1 MAKKTARKGTAKK
14 STAKK
19 SAKKRS
25 TTKRD
30 LIEPKG
36 DKRYVKRTAR
46 GRFKE
51 SDDASRSQSA
61 DQRKAAKKRT
71 KAGYGDQGDR
81 KTATKKR

>member
-1 MAKKTARKGTAKK
+1 MAKKAARKATTKK
-14 STAKK
+14 AAKK

-36 DKRYVKRTAR
+36 DKRYVKRTAK

-51 SDDASRSQSA
+51 SDNASRSQSA
-61 DQRKAAKKRT
+61 DQRKTAKKRT

-81 KTATKKR
+81 KTASKKR

>member
-1 MAKKTARKGTAKK
+1 MAKKAARKSTTKK
-14 STAKK
+14 AAKK

-30 LIEPKG
+30 LIEPQG
-36 DKRYVKRTAR
+36 DKRYVKRTAK

-51 SDDASRSQSA
+51 SDEVSRSLST
-61 DQRKAAKKRT
+61 DQRKTAKKRT

-81 KTATKKR
+81 KTAAKKR